1 MQNYLSS
8 TTCLKEL
15 RLNFCSDKMK
25 VEPILRAVADNDLLP
40 FERVELQCERCQI
53 NNNVYEYLLTFIKK
67 STTLQSCPL
76 KLLHINLLHSVNR
89 DPALENKLLENLGL
103 DVTVA
108 NNLQKLKH
116 EIPKNVSNTL
126 LSRER

>member
-1 MQNYLSS
+1 MELLQNYLSS

-76 KLLHINLLHSVNR
+76 KLLHINYRNYCILL
-89 DPALENKLLENLGL
+89 
-103 DVTVA
+103 TVI
-108 NNLQKLKH
+108 LHLK
-116 EIPKNVSNTL
+116 ISCWRT
-126 LSRER
+126 